1 MTARIVSRIF
11 FAIGML
17 SITAAPFVPMIYRWF
32 NPPRTP
38 RPDPRGFWE
47 TLGLVLESLNSFAD
61 SIAIFVWIC
70 GLAALAV
77 AASTVAFCA
86 AWVGKEPLAW
96 RLWCWLPVGTGAL
109 IWVGLVLLEK

>member
-61 SIAIFVWIC
+61 RK
-70 GLAALAV
+70 
-77 AASTVAFCA
+77 ST
-86 AWVGKEPLAW
+86 
-96 RLWCWLPVGTGAL
+96 RLNSSHTDISRMPSSA
-109 IWVGLVLLEK
+109 